1 MKTKVVIRSALL
13 WLTSALLVVISY
25 WNIWGFGR
33 YIALLADR
41 HSQDEVVFQSAR
53 YESIRNELLK
63 AGYRS
68 GTVGFITERH
78 ARAVSVVI
86 DRDLRSAQSTDED
99 GFRWSQAQFILL
111 PWIVAHGNRSV
122 SGSEIKSPTPFVI
135 GDFWDGVPS
144 GSPPGLVEIFK
155 SEDGLK
161 LFKRNRPE

>member
-1 MKTKVVIRSALL
+1 MKTKVVIRSSLL

-68 GTVGFITERH
+68 GTVGFITN
-78 ARAVSVVI
+78 
-86 DRDLRSAQSTDED
+86 RDMRSEQRTVED

-111 PWIVAHGNRSV
+111 PWIVVHGNRSV
-122 SGSEIKSPTPFVI
+122 SGSEIKSSTPFVI

-155 SEDGLK
+155 SEDGLT

>member
-1 MKTKVVIRSALL
+1 MKTKVVIRSSLL
-13 WLTSALLVVISY
+13 WLSSALLVVISY
-25 WNIWGFGR
+25 WNIWSFAEFVPTLPAR
-33 YIALLADR
+33 N
-41 HSQDEVVFQSAR
+41 SQNQLIVQSAR

-68 GTVGFITERH
+68 GTVGFITN
-78 ARAVSVVI
+78 
-86 DRDLRSAQSTDED
+86 RDMRSEQSTDED

-111 PWIVAHGNRSV
+111 PWIVVHGNRSV
-122 SGSEIKSPTPFVI
+122 SGSEIKSSTPFVI

-155 SEDGLK
+155 SEDGLT